1 MPRLS
6 KIGAAALAAFG
17 WTSGTSAVSAS
28 YLVVAG
34 GAGGGKRIGA
44 GGGAGGYR
52 TGTASLNPTL
62 SYTVTVGAGG
72 AGSGVYSSIGSS
84 GSDSVFNA
92 ITSTGGGGG
101 DSSNPSKGGGSGGSG
116 GGSADGGTVGSGNTP
131 STSPSQG
138 NNGGVGSGNSPN
150 YGSGGGGGASAVG
163 GNGSAT
169 VAGNGG
175 AGTASS
181 ISGSSVTYAGGG
193 GGGSYGGTAG
203 SGGAGGG
210 GAGTTSDSTATAGTA
225 NLGGGGG
232 GCGGISN
239 SSGTTFGGQGGSGVV
254 IISYAGAQQFS
265 GGVVTS
271 SGGNTIHT
279 FTTSGTLGPVT
290 PLSANYLVVAGGGS
304 GGGGYFAGGGG
315 AGGLLSGSS
324 LTIDPYSTYLV
335 TVGAG
340 AAAVSGNSTNGLQG
354 SNSAFSMVATAAV
367 GGGYGAGYGG
377 SGVVGGVGGS
387 GGGTAANALATVA
400 AGTSGQGNAGGQSSN
415 NGGGGGGGAGSVG
428 GNAGASFG
436 IGGTGSASS
445 ISGASVTYA
454 AGAAGGITGV
464 GNGASGTANTGN
476 GGAASSASGGTSG
489 AGGSGVVIISYAG
502 STQLMAGG
510 VVTIA
515 GGNVIHTF
523 NSSGYLTPLTLLTR
537 SLRFRSSASAYLNRT
552 PATAGNRRTWTYS
565 TWVKLGSLSTT
576 LNLLYAYSADTDS
589 GLCQLSYQSNQL
601 RIQGISASFVMVST
615 AVYRDPSAWYHVV
628 YSVDTTQ
635 ATAANR
641 VRVYVNGVEITA
653 WSTNTPPPQ
662 NTDTA
667 INNNVA
673 HNIGRNTR
681 NSNDYF
687 DGYLAEVNFID
698 GQALAPTAF
707 GTFNSY
713 GVWQPITYGGSY
725 GTNGFYLPFSATA
738 PTGTPAV
745 SASYLVVAGGA
756 GGGQGGGGAG
766 GLLSGTTSLP
776 TTSSYAVTVGAG
788 GAATTY
794 VSGAGVNGING
805 SNSVFNALTSIG
817 GGGGG
822 AGQAGSY
829 NGSSGGSGGGAGS
842 TYSTANS
849 GGAGTSGQGNA
860 GGNATAGAVD
870 YVTGGG
876 GGAGAVGGSRSGNT
890 SGSGGAG
897 TASSISGSSVTYAGG
912 GGGGSRTPQGTSP
925 GSGGSGGGGAGS
937 GTGTGTSGT
946 ANTGGGG
953 GGACQSGG
961 GNPANCTSGA
971 GGSGVVII
979 SYAGAQKFTGGTV
992 TTSGSN
998 TIHTFTTSGVL
1009 TYNLG
1014 TDFSPQGNN
1023 WTTNN
1028 ISTTSGSTYDSM
1040 TDVPTLTSATA
1051 ANYCVFNPLDADTSA
1066 LSVAL
1071 TNGNLTASGTTY
1083 AVSLY
1088 SCTFQVPT
1096 SGKWYYEFVYS
1107 SLTSVAVVG
1116 IRSYATGSTD
1126 VQYLSNGN
1134 KIVAGATT
1142 AYGST
1147 WTTGDTMGVAVNRD
1161 AGTITFYKNNT
1172 SQGVITIPTNTAAF
1186 DMAWNSLAP
1195 YGTASVSVNFG
1206 QQPWTYTP
1214 PSGFVAINT
1223 FNM

>member
-17 WTSGTSAVSAS
+17 WTTGGASVTAS

-34 GAGGGKRIGA
+34 GAGGGAGLTTGGGGA
-44 GGGAGGYR
+44 GAGAGGYR

-72 AGSGVYSSIGSS
+72 TGATSDGIRGAS

-101 DSSNPSKGGGSGGSG
+101 SGRSTSSGAGSNGGSG
-116 GGSADGGTVGSGNTP
+116 GGATFLGTIGAGNTP

-138 NNGGVGSGNSPN
+138 NNGGTGDTVGG
-150 YGSGGGGGASAVG
+150 GGGGGGGGASAVG
-163 GNGSAT
+163 TNAGLT
-169 VAGNGG
+169 TAGNGG

-181 ISGSSVTYAGGG
+181 ITGSSVTYAGGG
-193 GGGSYGGTAG
+193 GGGNYTGNSAG

-210 GAGTTSDSTATAGTA
+210 GAGAISSSAGTAGTA

-232 GCGGISN
+232 GGGA
-239 SSGTTFGGQGGSGVV
+239 GLGVFAAGGNGGSGIV
-254 IISYAGAQQFS
+254 IISYVGAQQFS

-436 IGGTGSASS
+436 TGGTGSASS

-537 SLRFRSSASAYLNRT
+537 SLRFRSSASAYLSRT
-552 PATAGNRRTWTYS
+552 PASTSNQTTWTWS
-565 TWVKLGSLSTT
+565 AWVKRGVLSQQQTLFGAANSGDPFLQLVYDSSANSLDFIYYVAGVVGRKTT
-576 LNLLYAYSADTDS
+576 
-589 GLCQLSYQSNQL
+589 
-601 RIQGISASFVMVST
+601 T
-615 AVYRDPSAWYHVV
+615 AAYRDPSSWYHVLV
-628 YSVDTTQ
+628 NWDTTN
-635 ATAANR
+635 ATASDRMRIYINGIR
-641 VRVYVNGVEITA
+641 VTSFSA
-653 WSTNTPPPQ
+653 STDPAQ
-662 NTDTA
+662 NTTGTV
-667 INNNVA
+667 NSSSYG
-673 HNIGRNTR
+673 HSIGRLFSTTNP
-681 NSNDYF
+681 F
-687 DGYLAEVNFID
+687 DGYMAEVNFID

-707 GTFNSY
+707 GTVNSY

-725 GTNGFYLPFSATA
+725 GTNGFRLPFTNN
-738 PTGTPAV
+738 
-745 SASYLVVAGGA
+745 AS
-756 GGGQGGGGAG
+756 
-766 GLLSGTTSLP
+766 TT
-776 TTSSYAVTVGAG
+776 T
-788 GAATTY
+788 
-794 VSGAGVNGING
+794 
-805 SNSVFNALTSIG
+805 
-817 GGGGG
+817 
-822 AGQAGSY
+822 
-829 NGSSGGSGGGAGS
+829 
-842 TYSTANS
+842 
-849 GGAGTSGQGNA
+849 
-860 GGNATAGAVD
+860 
-870 YVTGGG
+870 
-876 GGAGAVGGSRSGNT
+876 
-890 SGSGGAG
+890 
-897 TASSISGSSVTYAGG
+897 
-912 GGGGSRTPQGTSP
+912 
-925 GSGGSGGGGAGS
+925 
-937 GTGTGTSGT
+937 
-946 ANTGGGG
+946 
-953 GGACQSGG
+953 
-961 GNPANCTSGA
+961 
-971 GGSGVVII
+971 
-979 SYAGAQKFTGGTV
+979 
-992 TTSGSN
+992 
-998 TIHTFTTSGVL
+998 
-1009 TYNLG
+1009 LG
-1014 TDFSPQGNN
+1014 YDFSPQGNN

-1028 ISTTSGSTYDSM
+1028 ISVTAGSTYDSM

-1051 ANYCVFNPLDADTSA
+1051 ANYCTLNPLNKNASSITVVDGNLGISTSA
-1066 LSVAL
+1066 SNVGVA
-1071 TNGNLTASGTTY
+1071 GTIG
-1083 AVSLY
+1083 VS
-1088 SCTFQVPT
+1088 T
-1096 SGKWYYEFVYS
+1096 GKWYWETTFTNASGVPS
-1107 SLTSVAVVG
+1107 IGAATAAWDK
-1116 IRSYATGSTD
+1116 SYAGYTSSVGYHGNGVIYNNGSNVQSGLASYTSGD
-1126 VQYLSNGN
+1126 V
-1134 KIVAGATT
+1134 I
-1142 AYGST
+1142 
-1147 WTTGDTMGVAVNRD
+1147 GVALD
-1161 AGTITFYKNNT
+1161 LSAGSIAFYKNNVQQGTTITGLTGEWFPAVAGQT
-1172 SQGVITIPTNTAAF
+1172 SSTLAA
-1186 DMAWNSLAP
+1186 
-1195 YGTASVSVNFG
+1195 NFG
-1206 QQPWTYTP
+1206 QRPFAYTP
-1214 PSGFVAINT
+1214 PTGYLALNT
-1223 FNM
+1223 FNL